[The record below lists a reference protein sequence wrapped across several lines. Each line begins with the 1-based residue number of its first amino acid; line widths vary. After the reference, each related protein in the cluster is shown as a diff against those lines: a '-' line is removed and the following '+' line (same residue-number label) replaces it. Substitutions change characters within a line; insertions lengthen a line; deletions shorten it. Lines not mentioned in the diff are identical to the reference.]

1 MCGGARGK
9 TSGEELFARQ
19 KGREAIL
26 VLEGVLDVYIGETAH
41 IFHTGY
47 CLTFDATQ
55 PYRYVNEGT
64 EKIVWVYVTV
74 PPSL

>member
-1 MCGGARGK
+1 MGGQEARTGV
-9 TSGEELFARQ
+9 EELFARQ

-64 EKIVWVYVTV
+64 EKTVWVYVTV